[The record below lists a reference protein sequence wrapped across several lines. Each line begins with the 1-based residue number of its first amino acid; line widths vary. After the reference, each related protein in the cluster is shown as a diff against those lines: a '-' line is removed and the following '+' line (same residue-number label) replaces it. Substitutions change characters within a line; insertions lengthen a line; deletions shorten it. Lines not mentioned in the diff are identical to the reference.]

1 MRASTL
7 SRSGAWPPGPWARIR
22 AAGRNTLQRLNRTLS
37 GPQAQPPTYALVE
50 WLFVKILGLIYFVA
64 FASLAVQITGLIGS
78 DGILPTGDFLQ
89 SIHNRLGSQSY
100 WWAPTVFWLNSSDFA
115 LKAVCVAGAVLALVL
130 LAGFAQRPLLIVL
143 FLLYL
148 SLVVVGQDF
157 LAFQWDALL
166 LEAGF
171 LAIFLGNRRLVIWL
185 FRWLLFRLIFLSG
198 VLKLLSGDPTWRS
211 LTALNYH
218 YETQTLPTPLAWYL
232 HQLPDGFQK
241 LSVAVV
247 LGIEIGAPF
256 LILAPRRL
264 RLLAAAAIVFL
275 QIMIGLTGNFAFFN
289 LLTVALCVFLLDDA
303 ALRRWFPNR
312 LAQNLLTRQAQRP
325 PSLERV
331 PLGLMGQT
339 RRFVQAT
346 RLSAPSIRAES
357 ALVGRRIAAGVAV
370 LVFLVGGF
378 QLVGAFGGP
387 VPGPVLLVM
396 HWVEPFEIV
405 NSYGL
410 FTNMTTSRP
419 EIIIEGSN
427 DGQTWLDYEFKYK
440 PGDLARPPSWVA
452 PYQPRLDWQ
461 MWFAALE
468 NCYDNPWFAS
478 FVQRLQECSPEVL
491 ALLGRNPFPDAPP
504 HYIRVLLYDYH
515 FANLATR
522 RAQGTWWQREP
533 LEAYA
538 CRFS

>member
-1 MRASTL
+1 MRPSAL
-7 SRSGAWPPGPWARIR
+7 SRSDASPPGQWARIL
-22 AAGRNTLQRLNRTLS
+22 AAGRNALQRLNRTLS
-37 GPQAQPPTYALVE
+37 GRQAESLTYALVE

-78 DGILPTGDFLQ
+78 HGILPTADFLQ

-148 SLVVVGQDF
+148 SLVIVGQDF

-171 LAIFLGNRRLVIWL
+171 LAIFLGNGRLVIWL
-185 FRWLLFRLIFLSG
+185 FRWLVFRLIFLSG

-218 YETQTLPTPLAWYL
+218 YETQPLPTPLAWYL

-247 LGIEIGAPF
+247 LGIEIGAP
-256 LILAPRRL
+256 LLMLAPRRL

-289 LLTVALCVFLLDDA
+289 LLTVALCVFLLDDR

-312 LAQNLLTRQAQRP
+312 LAQDLLTRQAQRP
-325 PSLERV
+325 PS
-331 PLGLMGQT
+331 T
-339 RRFVQAT
+339 A
-346 RLSAPSIRAES
+346 
-357 ALVGRRIAAGVAV
+357 GRRIASGVAV

-387 VPGPVLLVM
+387 VPGPVLLFM

-410 FTNMTTSRP
+410 FTNVTTSRP

-440 PGDLARPPSWVA
+440 PGDLARPPGWVA

-478 FVQRLQECSPEVL
+478 FVQRLQEGSPEVL

-515 FANLATR
+515 FTNLATR